1 MHVGTTYFLAYVVL
15 KWEQYTA
22 IYYED
27 HDRVF
32 SIFCCQNT
40 SFTKLAGQWVH
51 PSLILDVCFDLFSIL
66 NSSLCT
72 GPVKQGDLCSSISL
86 T

>member
-40 SFTKLAGQWVH
+40 SFTKLAGQ
-51 PSLILDVCFDLFSIL
+51 
-66 NSSLCT
+66 
-72 GPVKQGDLCSSISL
+72 
-86 T
+86 